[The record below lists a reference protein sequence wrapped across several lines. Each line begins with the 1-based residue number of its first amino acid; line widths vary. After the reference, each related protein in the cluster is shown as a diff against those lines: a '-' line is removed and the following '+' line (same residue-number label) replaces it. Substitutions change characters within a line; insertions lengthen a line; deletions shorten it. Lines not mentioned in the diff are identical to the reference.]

1 MKEVKTF
8 PDFIKALPEVD
19 LPIPGARGWMIQG
32 DKQQV
37 IFLECDQDVE
47 VPEHSHD
54 EQWEFALA
62 GSVVL
67 HCDGKA
73 EEHRAGD
80 SFFIPA
86 GVLHSGDIKAGYKAM
101 LVFNSPDRYKKK

>member
-1 MKEVKTF
+1 MRRIVR
-8 PDFIKALPEVD
+8 P
-19 LPIPGARGWMIQG
+19 
-32 DKQQV
+32 
-37 IFLECDQDVE
+37 
-47 VPEHSHD
+47 S
-54 EQWEFALA
+54 A

-67 HCDGKA
+67 NCDAKA